1 MRSLPLLLLASL
13 LVLGQPARA
22 NVVIAGTR
30 VIYPVDKQEVTLQLS
45 NVGDQPALVQAWIND
60 DENSRSPNDSEAPF
74 VIMPP
79 IARIGPGKS
88 QMLRIAYT
96 GEETSDKQE
105 SVYWLNVLDIPPRPG
120 DIGAKNYMQIS
131 IRSQIKLLFRP
142 ANLPG
147 SADAAAEQL
156 EWSLVA
162 DAGKAALK
170 VANPSRYHVSLSA
183 VDLEG
188 GAKPISVGGGMVGP
202 GQELELPLNASVPPG
217 QKTTVRYV
225 WINDYGAAVSG
236 KKGSEQEYRPIEIL
250 TRLPLLPN
258 VLTLSEPFM
267 STRP

>member
-13 LVLGQPARA
+13 LALGRPAHA

-30 VIYPVDKQEVTLQLS
+30 VVYPADKQEVTLQLS

-88 QMLRIAYT
+88 QMLRITYT

-162 DAGKAALK
+162 HAGKAALK

-202 GQELELPLNASVPPG
+202 GQELELPLDAPPVPPG
-217 QKTTVRYV
+217 QNVTVRYV
-225 WINDYGAAVSG
+225 WINDHGAAVP
-236 KKGSEQEYRPIEIL
+236 GSK
-250 TRLPLLPN
+250 RL
-258 VLTLSEPFM
+258 
-267 STRP
+267 